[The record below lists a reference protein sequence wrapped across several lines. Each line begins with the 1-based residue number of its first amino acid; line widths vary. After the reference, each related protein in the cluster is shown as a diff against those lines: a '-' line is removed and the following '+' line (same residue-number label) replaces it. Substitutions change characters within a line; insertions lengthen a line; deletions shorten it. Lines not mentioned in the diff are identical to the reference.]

1 MKTNAKTKPLT
12 TGTKIRAARESA
24 GLTQAE
30 LAEAAGT
37 RQSHLSAVEAD
48 RHEVTIPMLQRL
60 ASALG
65 VAWRD
70 LAGD

>member
-1 MKTNAKTKPLT
+1 MKAKSKPLT
-12 TGTKIRAARESA
+12 TGAKIRAAREAA

-37 RQSHLSAVEAD
+37 RQSHLSAVETD
-48 RHEVTIPMLQRL
+48 RHEVTIAMLQRL